1 MKKYILIGA
10 ACLTLFGFTVSKLQ
24 QDKLFEISKNLE
36 IFIKVY
42 KELNTNF
49 ADELDP
55 GILMKTAID
64 AMLGS
69 LDPYTNFVSESQVES
84 YRINQDEKYQGVGAR
99 VGMIDGICTILEP
112 YKGGAAM
119 EAGIRAGD
127 QILAID
133 GTSLSGKNFD
143 EISAIMRGVPG
154 TEVTITVKKPGKTP
168 ENVKLT
174 RGEVNIPNVPY
185 HGMVNDQVGYIS
197 LTTFTANASA
207 NIIKAYKELKEDHP
221 DMKGL
226 ILDLRDNGGGL
237 LHEAIQICNIFL
249 PQGEVLVTT
258 KGKIKDRDQSFK
270 TTQNPVDLQIPLAI
284 LINKQSAS
292 ASEIVSGVIQDMD
305 RGVIIGQRSYGKGLV
320 QNTKNVGYNS
330 VLKLTT
336 SKYYI
341 PSGRCI
347 QSVAYEN
354 GQPKDI
360 PDSQRSK
367 FKTKN
372 GRVVLDG
379 GGITPDVRLE
389 PQALGELTKAL
400 LEKHVIFNFV
410 TEHIRNTDSISS
422 PELYQF
428 TDYPAFIAYVSA
440 SDFKFETETEKLL
453 EQLQSAAT
461 KQSSFALDTEI
472 AQIKSKVTTEKKKF
486 WDVYRN
492 EISREIEREIITRFY
507 QQSGKVR
514 YNLEKDPEVKEA
526 VTLLNDIN
534 RYNKLLKK

>member
-1 MKKYILIGA
+1 MKKYILIGT
-10 ACLTLFGFTVSKLQ
+10 ACLTLFGFTAANLQ

-64 AMLGS
+64 AMVGS

-119 EAGIRAGD
+119 EAGIKAGD

-428 TDYPAFIAYVSA
+428 TDYPAFMAYVSA

-453 EQLQSAAT
+453 VQLQSAAT

-472 AQIKSKVTTEKKKF
+472 AQIKSKVTAEKKKF

>member
-1 MKKYILIGA
+1 MKKYILIGV
-10 ACLTLFGFTVSKLQ
+10 ACLTIFGFTSSKLQ

-112 YKGGAAM
+112 YKGGAAI
-119 EAGIRAGD
+119 EAGIKAGD
-127 QILAID
+127 QILSID
-133 GTSLSGKNFD
+133 GTSLTGKNFD

-154 TEVTITVKKPGKTP
+154 TEVNITIKKPGKAA

-185 HGMVNDQVGYIS
+185 YGMVNNQIGYIS

-221 DMKGL
+221 EIKGI

-305 RGVIIGQRSYGKGLV
+305 RGIIIGQRSYGKGLV

-372 GRVVLDG
+372 GRLVLDG
-379 GGITPDVRLE
+379 GGITPDIKLE
-389 PQALGELTKAL
+389 PSMHSELTKAL

-410 TEHIRNTDSISS
+410 TQFISNKDSISS
-422 PELYQF
+422 PEKYQF
-428 TDYPAFIAYVSA
+428 KDYDAFLAYVNTSN
-440 SDFKFETETEKLL
+440 FKFDTETEKILD
-453 EQLQSAAT
+453 QLQNAAS
-461 KQSSFALDTEI
+461 KQGSFALDAEI
-472 AQIKSKVTTEKKKF
+472 TLIKGKVIAEKKRF
-486 WDVYRN
+486 WDIYRN
-492 EISREIEREIITRFY
+492 EITREIEQEIVTRY
-507 QQSGKVR
+507 YLQSGKVR

-526 VTLLNDIN
+526 VSILNDISQ
-534 RYNKLLKK
+534 YNKLLKK

>member
-1 MKKYILIGA
+1 MKKYIFICA
-10 ACLTLFGFTVSKLQ
+10 ACLTLFGFTAAKIQ

-99 VGMIDGICTILEP
+99 VGMIEGICTILEP

-119 EAGIRAGD
+119 EAGIKAGD

-133 GTSLSGKNFD
+133 GTSLSGKDFD

-154 TEVTITVKKPGKTP
+154 TEVTITIKKPGKAP
-168 ENVKLT
+168 ESVKLT

-185 HGMVNDQVGYIS
+185 HGMVNDQIGYIS

-221 DMKGL
+221 DMKGI

-305 RGVIIGQRSYGKGLV
+305 RGLIIGQRSYGKGLV

-372 GRVVLDG
+372 GRLVLDG

-389 PQALGELTKAL
+389 PQSTGELTKVL

-410 TEHIRNTDSISS
+410 TEYIKNTDSINS
-422 PELYQF
+422 PVKYQF
-428 TDYPAFIAYVSA
+428 TDYPAFLTYVNA

-453 EQLQSAAT
+453 DQLQKSAS

-472 AQIKSKVTTEKKKF
+472 TQIKSKVIAEKKKF
-486 WDVYRN
+486 WDIYKN
-492 EISREIEREIITRFY
+492 EITREIEREIVTRFY
-507 QQSGKVR
+507 QQSGKIR
-514 YNLEKDPEVKEA
+514 YNLEKDAEVEEA

-534 RYNKLLKK
+534 RYNSLLKK